1 MIFYANNFQNLL
13 TFKVVL
19 EKASSA
25 LTDTFVFATVIA
37 RGFQERQQQAAKWFL
52 HDNVRVLVSRVA
64 VLLLVREVKNWNT
77 IGP

>member
-1 MIFYANNFQNLL
+1 MDTFSMPLLNFFFSAVRAVFMIFYANNFQNLL

-37 RGFQERQQQAAKWFL
+37 RGFQERQQQAAK
-52 HDNVRVLVSRVA
+52 
-64 VLLLVREVKNWNT
+64 
-77 IGP
+77 